1 MVVLVRYS
9 LMQSFSMEKCAGIH
23 AFSDEFAVYFLVP
36 VLPSSKE
43 LKNTEKILIRF
54 QHNSISARMAP
65 TIVVLAFDPLC
76 YYGSFNTGSKA
87 FYP

>member
-1 MVVLVRYS
+1 
-9 LMQSFSMEKCAGIH
+9 MQSFSMEKCAGIH
-23 AFSDEFAVYFLVP
+23 AFIYEFLISYFLVP

-43 LKNTEKILIRF
+43 LKNTEKIWIRF
-54 QHNSISARMAP
+54 QHNSISARVAT

-76 YYGSFNTGSKA
+76 YYGSFNAGLKA